1 MRVAQGNLNSQYAG
15 EPEIFQW
22 GIALTWKKKG
32 EIDYFTFEC
41 QLFLIKKER
50 PVEQITVAMDNS
62 NGDESSFL
70 LLTSSIIACMTFLC
84 GEGRGRDQS

>member
-32 EIDYFTFEC
+32 DIYYFTFKC

-50 PVEQITVAMDNS
+50 PVEQISIAMDNS